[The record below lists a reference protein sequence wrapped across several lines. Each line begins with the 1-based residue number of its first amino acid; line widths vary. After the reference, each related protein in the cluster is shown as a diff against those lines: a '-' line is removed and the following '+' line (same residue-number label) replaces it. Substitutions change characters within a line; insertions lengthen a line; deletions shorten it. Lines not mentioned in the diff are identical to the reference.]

1 MSQSSSETRLIPCR
15 KDNRCLTA
23 LFHNLVFP
31 RMGDMLGISLF
42 HLLNETYLLPQIM
55 CLFSLSSRT
64 NCFTGGKFSAVIRKK
79 KLPIDIKGTVLFF
92 HVPMC
97 PDKIKWHRC
106 AAVMKEMLTPTDLVQ
121 ILESCLLCFHD
132 NSKSYMHGNVYLLDD
147 IMGGFSNSEKRLD
160 KN

>member
-1 MSQSSSETRLIPCR
+1 
-15 KDNRCLTA
+15 
-23 LFHNLVFP
+23 
-31 RMGDMLGISLF
+31 MGDMLGISLF

-55 CLFSLSSRT
+55 CLFSSSSRT

-79 KLPIDIKGTVLFF
+79 LPINIKGTVLFF

-97 PDKIKWHRC
+97 PDKMKWHRY
-106 AAVMKEMLTPTDLVQ
+106 AVVMKEMLTLTVPVQ
-121 ILESCLLCFHD
+121 VLESCLLFFHD
-132 NSKSYMHGNVYLLDD
+132 NSQSYMHGNVYLLDD